1 MKKLQRFY
9 EKIEKNKLTKLIP
22 IAVALEWIEQHA
34 PEFVKKVELPP
45 NSREIEPLDY
55 HVWGKI
61 LERYKVFIS
70 KRLGALHPQWKA
82 KKILMPPPGEI
93 ICQICAVVVCQVI
106 YEK

>member
-22 IAVALEWIEQHA
+22 IAVALEWIEQHG

-45 NSREIEPLDY
+45 NSCEIKPLDY

-61 LERYKVFIS
+61 LGKVFIS
-70 KRLGALHPQWKA
+70 KRLEALHPEWKA
-82 KKILMPPPGEI
+82 KK
-93 ICQICAVVVCQVI
+93 
-106 YEK
+106 KKF